1 MGADSSSCSDTFGT
15 FHPLHPLFAYPVIS
29 NFLFGPHAALA
40 HKRRTAFVQGVRAV
54 APALIATSAWAL
66 VTGVAMVRAGL
77 TQWQAIGM
85 SLLVYA
91 GSAQLAALP
100 LIAANAPLWVVLL
113 TALILNLRFV
123 IFSAALHP
131 HLRRLPLKKRLVLGY
146 LTTDFGSA
154 ICLTH
159 WAQWTEK
166 TECEPGST
174 RQLWFFAGV
183 ATISW
188 LTWQVS
194 SITGVLAGAL
204 VPLDWGLDFLPIV
217 ALTALMVPMVLN
229 RPALVGVIVASV
241 VALLGHALPLRLG
254 LLAAVI
260 AGVAAAMAADWA
272 QERARRKA

>member
-1 MGADSSSCSDTFGT
+1 MRFHDSPQRSDTFSARPSLLT
-15 FHPLHPLFAYPVIS
+15 PVIS
-29 NFLFGPHAALA
+29 RLLFGPHAALA
-40 HKRRTAFVQGVRAV
+40 HQRRSAFVEGVRAA

-66 VTGVAMVRAGL
+66 VTGVAMVRSGL
-77 TQWQAIGM
+77 SEWQAVGM

-100 LIAANAPLWVVLL
+100 LIAANAPVWVVLL

-131 HLRRLPLKKRLVLGY
+131 HLRRLPLKKRVVLGY

-154 ICLTH
+154 ICFTH
-159 WAQWTEK
+159 WNQWK
-166 TECEPGST
+166 DREPGST

-183 ATISW
+183 ATVSW
-188 LTWQVS
+188 LTWQTS

-204 VPLDWGLDFLPIV
+204 VPLDWGLEFLPIV
-217 ALTALMVPMVLN
+217 ALIALMVPMVLN
-229 RPALVGVIVASV
+229 RPALVGVVVAGA
-241 VALLGHALPLRLG
+241 VALLGNALPLRLG

-260 AGVAAAMAADWA
+260 VPLLFDQGVTFGGT
-272 QERARRKA
+272 

>member
-1 MGADSSSCSDTFGT
+1 M
-15 FHPLHPLFAYPVIS
+15 IS
-29 NFLFGPHAALA
+29 RLLFGPRTALA
-40 HKRRTAFVQGVRAV
+40 HQRRTAFVEGVRAT
-54 APALIATSAWAL
+54 APALIATSAWAV
-66 VTGVAMVRAGL
+66 VTGVAMARSGL
-77 TQWQAIGM
+77 SEWQAVGM

-100 LIAANAPLWVVLL
+100 LIAANAPIWVVLL

-131 HLRRLPLKKRLVLGY
+131 HLRRLPLKKRVVLGY

-159 WAQWTEK
+159 WDQWK
-166 TECEPGST
+166 NAADREPGNT

-183 ATISW
+183 ATVSW
-188 LTWQVS
+188 LTWQMS

-204 VPLDWGLDFLPIV
+204 VPLDWGLEYLPIV
-217 ALTALMVPMVLN
+217 ALLALMVPMVLN
-229 RPALVGVIVASV
+229 RPALVGVVVASA
-241 VALLGHALPLRLG
+241 VALLGNALPLRLG

-260 AGVAAAMAADWA
+260 AGVAAAMAAEWV
-272 QERARRKA
+272 QERARGKS